1 MLGNAVFAVFQSS
14 QCWEM
19 RFSLFFSLPNIGK
32 RDFLRFRGFPTLGN
46 TPATIFCFSQHWE
59 DCLYLVTGG

>member
-19 RFSLFFSLPNIGK
+19 QFSLFFSLPNIGK
-32 RDFLRFRGFPTLGN
+32 RDF
-46 TPATIFCFSQHWE
+46 
-59 DCLYLVTGG
+59 